1 MGDLANFL
9 RNETIVRINKLSI
22 IKETDIKSVDTL
34 RTLSDTK
41 RTFYTLHT
49 RPLNSIYRRVIE
61 ELLVEMHLLT
71 VNVDFK
77 YDPIYALG
85 VTTVFDTFMQG
96 YQPEKDKESIF
107 NAICKAVESEP
118 QQYRQDAER
127 VKSLA
132 DHHSGE
138 AITAWLCELKPLED
152 AGELNELLTG
162 IKDNPRF
169 KYSRLFIIGIYT
181 LLEKAN
187 PEIVNDDQKR
197 EEVLENCCQ
206 ALNLPKEK
214 VDKDL
219 DLYRSNLEKM
229 EQARSVLED
238 VVRADRKQRERREQ
252 QDSKSGVELEKKEEN
267 TEV

>member
-1 MGDLANFL
+1 M
-9 RNETIVRINKLSI
+9 
-22 IKETDIKSVDTL
+22 DTL
-34 RTLSDTK
+34 RTLSETK

-71 VNVDFK
+71 VNVDFQ

-107 NAICKAVESEP
+107 NAICKAVEGDPEK
-118 QQYRQDAER
+118 YRQDAQW
-127 VKSLA
+127 VKSLCEQA
-132 DHHSGE
+132 SGE
-138 AITAWLCELKPLED
+138 AVTAWLCELKPLEV
-152 AGELNELLTG
+152 AGNLNQMLEG
-162 IKDNPRF
+162 IRDNPRF

-181 LLEKAN
+181 LLETAN
-187 PEIVNDDQKR
+187 PEIVNDDQQR
-197 EEVLENCCQ
+197 ETVLTNCCQ
-206 ALNLPKEK
+206 ALNLPKDK

-252 QDSKSGVELEKKEEN
+252 QQQNTDSELELEKKEEN

>member
-1 MGDLANFL
+1 M
-9 RNETIVRINKLSI
+9 
-22 IKETDIKSVDTL
+22 DTL
-34 RTLSDTK
+34 RTLSETK
-41 RTFYTLHT
+41 RTFYSLHT

-77 YDPIYALG
+77 YEPIYALG
-85 VTTVFDTFMQG
+85 VVTVFDTFMQG
-96 YQPEKDKESIF
+96 YQPEQDKESIF
-107 NAICKAVESEP
+107 NAICKAVEGDP

-132 DHHSGE
+132 ENNSVE
-138 AITAWLCELKPLED
+138 AVTAWLCELKPLPG
-152 AGELNELLTG
+152 AGDLDNLLQG

-169 KYSRLFIIGIYT
+169 KYSRLFMIGLYT
-181 LLEKAN
+181 ILETANPSLTNDDKVRQEILEK
-187 PEIVNDDQKR
+187 
-197 EEVLENCCQ
+197 CCQ

-238 VVRADRKQRERREQ
+238 VIKSDRKQRERRQE
-252 QDSKSGVELEKKEEN
+252 EKNSPEN
-267 TEV
+267 INQSMII

>member
-1 MGDLANFL
+1 M
-9 RNETIVRINKLSI
+9 
-22 IKETDIKSVDTL
+22 DTL
-34 RTLSDTK
+34 RTLSETK

-85 VTTVFDTFMQG
+85 VVTVFDTFMEG

-107 NAICKAVESEP
+107 NAICKAVEGDP
-118 QQYRQDAER
+118 QKYRQDAER

-132 DHHSGE
+132 ENTSGE
-138 AITAWLCELKPLED
+138 AVTAWLCELKPLD
-152 AGELNELLTG
+152 QAGDLNDLLHS
-162 IKDNPRF
+162 IKDNPKF
-169 KYSRLFIIGIYT
+169 KYSRLFIIGLYT
-181 LLEKAN
+181 ILETAN
-187 PEIVNDDQKR
+187 PDLLSDDQKR
-197 EEVLENCCQ
+197 KEVLEQCCQ

-229 EQARSVLED
+229 QQARSVLDD
-238 VVRADRKQRERREQ
+238 VIKSDRKQRERRQ
-252 QDSKSGVELEKKEEN
+252 QESSGIETEKKEEN

>member
-1 MGDLANFL
+1 M
-9 RNETIVRINKLSI
+9 
-22 IKETDIKSVDTL
+22 DTL
-34 RTLSDTK
+34 RTLSETK

-85 VTTVFDTFMQG
+85 AVTVFDTFMQG
-96 YQPEKDKESIF
+96 YEPEKDKESIF
-107 NAICKAVESEP
+107 NAICKAVEHDP

-127 VKSLA
+127 VKSIVQNA
-132 DHHSGE
+132 SGE
-138 AITAWLCELKPLED
+138 AVMAWLSESKPLD
-152 AGELNELLTG
+152 QAGDLNEVLQS

-169 KYSRLFIIGIYT
+169 KYSRLFIIGFYT
-181 LLEKAN
+181 ILETAN
-187 PEIVNDDQKR
+187 PDLVSDDQKR
-197 EEVLENCCQ
+197 EEILESCCQ
-206 ALNLPKEK
+206 ALNLPKDK

-229 EQARSVLED
+229 QQARSVLED
-238 VVRADRKQRERREQ
+238 VVKADRKQRERRQEQ
-252 QDSKSGVELEKKEEN
+252 QGSGEDSQDSGVELEKKTEN

>member
-1 MGDLANFL
+1 MYLANS
-9 RNETIVRINKLSI
+9 RITIDKLSI
-22 IKETDIKSVDTL
+22 IKETNINSVDTL
-34 RTLSDTK
+34 RTLSETK

-61 ELLVEMHLLT
+61 ELLVEMHLLS

-77 YDPIYALG
+77 YDPFYALG
-85 VTTVFDTFMQG
+85 VITVFDTFLQG

-107 NAICKAVESEP
+107 NAICKAVENDP

-132 DHHSGE
+132 DQASGE
-138 AITAWLCELKPLED
+138 AVTAWLCEAKPLD
-152 AGELNELLTG
+152 QAGDINDVLQG
-162 IKDNPRF
+162 IRENPRF

-181 LLEKAN
+181 LLETAN
-187 PEIVNDDQKR
+187 PEIVNDDKKR
-197 EEVLENCCQ
+197 EEVLGNCCQ

-238 VVRADRKQRERREQ
+238 VVRADRKQRERRETKEQ
-252 QDSKSGVELEKKEEN
+252 ESSESGIELEKKEEN

>member
-1 MGDLANFL
+1 MD
-9 RNETIVRINKLSI
+9 S
-22 IKETDIKSVDTL
+22 L
-34 RTLSDTK
+34 RTLSETK
-41 RTFYTLHT
+41 RTFYTLQT

-85 VTTVFDTFMQG
+85 VVTVFDTFMEG

-107 NAICKAVESEP
+107 KAICKAVEGDP

-132 DHHSGE
+132 ANSPSE
-138 AITAWLCELKPLED
+138 AVMAWLCELKPLD
-152 AGELNELLTG
+152 HAGDLNDLLHS

-169 KYSRLFIIGIYT
+169 KYSRLFIIGLYT
-181 LLEKAN
+181 LLETAN
-187 PEIVNDDQKR
+187 PNLASDDQKR
-197 EEVLENCCQ
+197 KEVLEQCCQ

-214 VDKDL
+214 MDKDL

-229 EQARSVLED
+229 QQARSVLDD
-238 VVRADRKQRERREQ
+238 VIKSDRKQRERRQ
-252 QDSKSGVELEKKEEN
+252 QKTSDIEIEKKEEN

>member
-1 MGDLANFL
+1 M
-9 RNETIVRINKLSI
+9 
-22 IKETDIKSVDTL
+22 DTL
-34 RTLSDTK
+34 RTLSETK

-85 VTTVFDTFMQG
+85 VVTVFDTFMQG
-96 YQPEKDKESIF
+96 YEPEKDKESIF
-107 NAICKAVESEP
+107 NAICKAVEHDP

-127 VKSLA
+127 VKSIVDNA
-132 DHHSGE
+132 SGE
-138 AITAWLCELKPLED
+138 EVTAWLCESKPLD
-152 AGELNELLTG
+152 QAGDLNEVLQS

-169 KYSRLFIIGIYT
+169 KYSRLFIIGLYT
-181 LLEKAN
+181 ILETAN
-187 PEIVNDDQKR
+187 PDLMSDDNKR
-197 EEVLENCCQ
+197 EETLQSCCQ
-206 ALNLPKEK
+206 ALNLPKDK

-229 EQARSVLED
+229 QQARSVMED
-238 VVRADRKQRERREQ
+238 VVKADRKQRERRQEQ
-252 QDSKSGVELEKKEEN
+252 NSSQDSQDSGVELEKKTEN

>member
-1 MGDLANFL
+1 M
-9 RNETIVRINKLSI
+9 
-22 IKETDIKSVDTL
+22 DTL
-34 RTLSDTK
+34 RTLSETK

-77 YDPIYALG
+77 YDSFYALG

-107 NAICKAVESEP
+107 NAICKAVESDP
-118 QQYRQDAER
+118 QQYRQDAEQ
-127 VKSLA
+127 VQSLA
-132 DHHSGE
+132 DKASGE
-138 AITAWLCELKPLED
+138 AVTAWLCEGKPLD
-152 AGELNELLTG
+152 QAGDLNDVLQG
-162 IKDNPRF
+162 IRENPRF

-187 PEIVNDDQKR
+187 PEIINDDKKR
-197 EEVLENCCQ
+197 EEVLNNCCQ

-238 VVRADRKQRERREQ
+238 VVRADRKQRERRDQQQEQ
-252 QDSKSGVELEKKEEN
+252 QNSDSGIELEKKEEN

>member
-1 MGDLANFL
+1 MD
-9 RNETIVRINKLSI
+9 S
-22 IKETDIKSVDTL
+22 L
-34 RTLSDTK
+34 RTLSETK

-85 VTTVFDTFMQG
+85 VVTVFDTFMQG
-96 YQPEKDKESIF
+96 YHPEKDKESIF
-107 NAICKAVESEP
+107 NAICKAVEGDP
-118 QQYRQDAER
+118 QQYRKDAER

-132 DHHSGE
+132 EGNSGE
-138 AITAWLCELKPLED
+138 AVTAWLCDLKPLD
-152 AGELNELLTG
+152 QAGELNDLLHG
-162 IKDNPRF
+162 IKDNPKF
-169 KYSRLFIIGIYT
+169 KYSRLFVIGLYT
-181 LLEKAN
+181 ILETANPDLVSDEQKRKEILEK
-187 PEIVNDDQKR
+187 
-197 EEVLENCCQ
+197 CCQ

-229 EQARSVLED
+229 EQARSVLDD
-238 VVRADRKQRERREQ
+238 VIKSDRKQRERRQ
-252 QDSKSGVELEKKEEN
+252 QQNSGPELEKKEEN

>member
-1 MGDLANFL
+1 M
-9 RNETIVRINKLSI
+9 
-22 IKETDIKSVDTL
+22 DTF
-34 RTLSDTK
+34 RTLSETK
-41 RTFYTLHT
+41 RTFYTRHT

-85 VTTVFDTFMQG
+85 VVTVFDTFMEG
-96 YQPEKDKESIF
+96 YQPEKDKTSIF
-107 NAICKAVESEP
+107 NAICQAVEGDP
-118 QQYRQDAER
+118 QKYREDAAR

-132 DHHSGE
+132 ENNSGE
-138 AITAWLCELKPLED
+138 AVIAWLCELKPLDE
-152 AGELNELLTG
+152 AGDLNDLLDS

-169 KYSRLFIIGIYT
+169 KYSRLFIIGLYT
-181 LLEKAN
+181 LLETAN
-187 PEIVNDDQKR
+187 PDLVSDKEKR
-197 EEVLENCCQ
+197 EETLQNCCQ

-229 EQARSVLED
+229 QQARSVLED
-238 VVRADRKQRERREQ
+238 VVKSDRKQRERRQ
-252 QDSKSGVELEKKEEN
+252 QKESEIELEKKEEN